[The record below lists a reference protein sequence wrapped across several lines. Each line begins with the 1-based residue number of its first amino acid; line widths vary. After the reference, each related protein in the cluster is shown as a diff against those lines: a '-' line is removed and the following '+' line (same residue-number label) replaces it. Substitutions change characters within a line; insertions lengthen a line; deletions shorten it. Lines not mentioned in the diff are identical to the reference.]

1 MAVLLDDRTETEY
14 LDGRPHPKVSP
25 KRVHAR
31 VQFALAAAIDRC
43 ARRRGLVGTE
53 WRFRLGSVDGTNT
66 SFVPDVAYVSYDRLR
81 PLSDEEA
88 DEPPFAPDIAAE
100 VRSPSQRLDLL
111 ARKVTRYL
119 ATGATIVLDVD
130 PMKRT
135 IVAHTVRETRTYD
148 ADARFAHPA
157 LPWLDFEVAELF
169 ADIDIPR

>member
-1 MAVLLDDRTETEY
+1 MAVLLDDRPETEY
-14 LDGRPHPKVSP
+14 LDGRPYPKVSP

-31 VQFALAAAIDRC
+31 VQFALAAAIDRR

-111 ARKVTRYL
+111 ARKIARYL

-135 IVAHTVRETRTYD
+135 IVAHAFGETRTYE
-148 ADARFAHPA
+148 AGARFAHPA

-169 ADIDIPR
+169 ADIEIPR

>member
-14 LDGRPHPKVSP
+14 LDGRPYPKVSP
-25 KRVHAR
+25 KRVHAL
-31 VQFALAAAIDRC
+31 VQSTLATAIKRC

-53 WRFRLGSVDGTNT
+53 WRFRVGVADGTNT

-135 IVAHTVRETRTYD
+135 IVAHAFGETRTYE
-148 ADARFAHPA
+148 AGARFAHPA

-169 ADIDIPR
+169 ADIEIPR

>member
-1 MAVLLDDRTETEY
+1 
-14 LDGRPHPKVSP
+14 
-25 KRVHAR
+25 
-31 VQFALAAAIDRC
+31 
-43 ARRRGLVGTE
+43 
-53 WRFRLGSVDGTNT
+53 
-66 SFVPDVAYVSYDRLR
+66 

-111 ARKVTRYL
+111 ARKIARYL

-169 ADIDIPR
+169 ADIEIPR